1 MLSKQLGLLKLGDLQ
16 KFANTVTEKNDGIDI
31 RQINK
36 VAVDYHQLN
45 LPF

>member
-1 MLSKQLGLLKLGDLQ
+1 MLSKQLGLLKLGDLK
-16 KFANTVTEKNDGIDI
+16 KFTYTVTEKNDGIDI

>member
-1 MLSKQLGLLKLGDLQ
+1 MLSMQLGLLKLGDLK

-45 LPF
+45 LSF